1 MQAFDKGRLRCTT
14 PPNNLTKFMPGRHR
28 GFSATKKKKNE
39 KKKHLVEM
47 LLENVL
53 YFLAF

>member
-28 GFSATKKKKNE
+28 GFLQQKKKNE